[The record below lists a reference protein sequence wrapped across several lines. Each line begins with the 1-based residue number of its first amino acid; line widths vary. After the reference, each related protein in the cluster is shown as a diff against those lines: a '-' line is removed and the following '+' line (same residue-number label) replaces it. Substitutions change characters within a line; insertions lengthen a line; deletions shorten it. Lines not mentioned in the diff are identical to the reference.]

1 MRRLRGTILLLVA
14 LAVAAAL
21 ALVGQAVFAV
31 AGDLRSSDLKREPSR
46 SLPSQAASRLIAAGD
61 TITFRQ
67 ALRLLKQKGGPKA
80 QAVKR
85 RADAETKLERL
96 TRHGT
101 HSTRSEAENLLTVLR
116 LNDALM
122 ARGDPSAAISSA
134 IEHFAHASRVDPRN
148 ADAKYNLELL
158 LTLRPKNKQTKTT
171 KPVPKQ
177 NAAATGHVGT
187 VHNGAG
193 Y

>member
-1 MRRLRGTILLLVA
+1 MRRLRRTILLLVA
-14 LAVAAAL
+14 LAAAAAL

-85 RADAETKLERL
+85 RAGAETKLERL

-116 LNDALM
+116 LHDALM

-134 IEHFAHASRVDPRN
+134 IEHFAHASRVDP
-148 ADAKYNLELL
+148 KYNLELL

-177 NAAATGHVGT
+177 NAAATGHAGT
-187 VHNGAG
+187 VHNGAS